1 MIGQNLFRI
10 VMLLVLASAVVAA
23 PAQADDDVAAIIQR
37 LATPYIESKQAVGLS
52 IGVLKGDQATT
63 QHLGHTRTGGPV
75 PDDDTIYEIAS
86 ISKVFTGLLLA
97 DAVARKQL
105 QLDQAAQEL
114 LPEGVTMPAG
124 ETRPI
129 QLVDLATHRSGLPR
143 LADNMPSLQ
152 TDNPYVDYTT
162 TLAYEFLN
170 SHRLRREP
178 GAAHEYSNLG
188 FALLGSVVA
197 DRAQL
202 SYDQL
207 LQQRIAEPLGMAD
220 TRVALTASMRDRLAK
235 PHLADGTETA
245 NWDFADMPGAGG
257 IRSSLADML
266 RFAAANLKPESSKL
280 GPAIEIAWQVHRD
293 DSDQGPVMGLGWHV
307 AGDGSTRWHNG
318 QTGGYHSMLMIN
330 RRAGAAVVVLSN
342 TASEKIDTLA
352 VQLLQA
358 VAQK

>member
-1 MIGQNLFRI
+1 MIGQNLIRI
-10 VMLLVLASAVVAA
+10 GMLLVLASAVFAA
-23 PAQADDDVAAIIQR
+23 PSQADDDVAASIQR

-63 QHLGHTRTGGPV
+63 QHFGQNRTGGPA
-75 PDDDTIYEIAS
+75 PDDNTIYEIAS

-114 LPEGVTMPAG
+114 LPKGVAMPAG

-129 QLVDLATHRSGLPR
+129 QLDDLATHRSGLPR
-143 LADNMPSLQ
+143 LPNNMPSLQ
-152 TDNPYVDYTT
+152 TDNPYADYTT
-162 TLAYEFLN
+162 ALAYEFLS
-170 SHRLRREP
+170 SHDLRREP
-178 GAAHEYSNLG
+178 DAAHEYSNLG

-207 LQQRIAEPLGMAD
+207 LQQRIAEPLQMTD
-220 TRVALTASMRDRLAK
+220 TRVEMTASMRKRLAT
-235 PHLADGTETA
+235 PHTADGTVTA

-257 IRSSLADML
+257 IRSSLADMM
-266 RFAAANLKPESSKL
+266 RFAAANLNPESSKL
-280 GPAIEIAWQVHRD
+280 GPAIEIAWRVHRKGVG
-293 DSDQGPVMGLGWHV
+293 QEPAMGLGWHI

-318 QTGGYHSMLMIN
+318 QTGGYHSMLMIH
-330 RRAGAAVVVLSN
+330 RQAGIAVVVLSN
-342 TASEKIDTLA
+342 TASKKIDTLA
-352 VQLLQA
+352 VELLQA
-358 VAQK
+358 MAQH